1 MREKYGSGV
10 LKQMK
15 AHLKTWLAYG
25 MDNRMRKTK

>member
-15 AHLKTWLAYG
+15 KAHLKTWLAYG
-25 MDNRMRKTK
+25 IETTG